1 MIRGIYTA
9 VSGMIPRM
17 NQVMNVA
24 DNLANQTT
32 HGYKKNSLFL
42 RQLITAQ
49 YALDHANGIER
60 TEVPE
65 EYRIDFSQGGLE
77 KTDRTYDIALNGPG
91 FFRVQDAAG
100 TVTYTRNG
108 RFYLDQNGQLSNAEG
123 MILLS
128 NVNTPVTITGTN
140 TEIMANGEI
149 FEDDALRSRIGIA
162 DFDPADYQQL
172 AYMGKGLYTNPAAVN
187 EIAPDPLTEMYQG
200 YLEESNVNPVLAMV
214 DMMEMFRMFEL
225 GQKSIQIQ
233 DQTLQQSV
241 TEVGVVR

>member
-1 MIRGIYTA
+1 
-9 VSGMIPRM
+9 VPRM
-17 NQVMNVA
+17 NQVRNIA

-49 YALDHANGIER
+49 YALDHANGVER

-65 EYRIDFSQGGLE
+65 EYRIDFSQGGLD
-77 KTDRTYDIALNGPG
+77 KTDRTFDIALNGPG
-91 FFRVQDAAG
+91 FFRVIDNAG
-100 TVTYTRNG
+100 NTVYTRNG
-108 RFYLDQNGQLSNAEG
+108 RFYLDQNGQLINSTG
-123 MILLS
+123 MILLD
-128 NVNTPVTITGTN
+128 NNNNPINITGVN

-149 FEDDALRSRIGIA
+149 FEDGAIRGRIGIA
-162 DFDPADYQQL
+162 EFNQNDYQAL
-172 AYMGKGLYTNPAAVN
+172 NYLGRGLFANPAVVN

-214 DMMEMFRMFEL
+214 DMMEIFRNFEL
-225 GQKSIQIQ
+225 GQKSIQIL
-233 DQTLQQSV
+233 DQTLQRVV

>member
-1 MIRGIYTA
+1 
-9 VSGMIPRM
+9 M

-42 RQLITAQ
+42 RELITAQ
-49 YALDHANGIER
+49 YALDHANGVER

-65 EYRIDFSQGGLE
+65 EYQTDFSQGGLE
-77 KTDRTYDIALNGPG
+77 KMDRTFDIALNGPG

-100 TVTYTRNG
+100 TVNYTRDG
-108 RFYLDQNGQLSNAEG
+108 RFYLDQNGQLINSQSMA
-123 MILLS
+123 LL
-128 NVNTPVTITGTN
+128 NTLGAPLMITGTN

-149 FEDDALRSRIGIA
+149 FEDGTLRAQIGIA
-162 DFDPADYQQL
+162 DFAPADYQQL
-172 AYMGKGLYTNPAAVN
+172 AYIGSGLFSNTAALTETV
-187 EIAPDPLTEMYQG
+187 ADTRTEMYQG
-200 YLEESNVNPVLAMV
+200 YLEESNVNPILAMV

-225 GQKSIQIQ
+225 GQKAIQIQ
-233 DQTLQQSV
+233 DQTLQRSV

>member
-9 VSGMIPRM
+9 VGGMVPRM
-17 NQVMNVA
+17 NQVRNVA

-32 HGYKKNSLFL
+32 HGYKKNSLFM
-42 RQLITAQ
+42 RELITAQ
-49 YALDHANGIER
+49 YALDHANGVER

-77 KTDRTYDIALNGPG
+77 KSDRTFDLALNGPG

-100 TVTYTRNG
+100 TMTYTRNG
-108 RFYLDQNGQLSNAEG
+108 RFYLNQNGQMENSEG
-123 MILLS
+123 MLLLNNNS
-128 NVNTPVTITGTN
+128 APVVIRGTDP
-140 TEIMANGEI
+140 EIMANGDI
-149 FEDDALRSRIGIA
+149 FEDGALRTRVGIA
-162 DFDPADYQQL
+162 DFDPADYPSL
-172 AYMGKGLYTNPAAVN
+172 AYMGKGLYANPAAVN
-187 EIAPDPLTEMYQG
+187 EIAPDAKTEMFQG
-200 YLEESNVNPVLAMV
+200 YMEESNVNPVLSMV

-233 DQTLQQSV
+233 DQTLQRSV

>member
-17 NQVMNVA
+17 NQVRNVA

-32 HGYKKNSLFL
+32 YGYKKNSLFL

-49 YALDHANGIER
+49 SALDHANGVER

-65 EYRIDFSQGGLE
+65 EYRIDFSQGGLD
-77 KTDRTYDIALNGPG
+77 KTDRTFDIGLNGSG
-91 FFRVQDAAG
+91 FFRVQDNTG
-100 TVTYTRNG
+100 NIMYTRNG
-108 RFYLDQNGQLSNAEG
+108 RFYLDQNGQMANSTG
-123 MILLS
+123 MILLDA
-128 NVNTPVTITGTN
+128 NNNPVNIRGTN
-140 TEIMANGEI
+140 PEIMANGEL
-149 FEDDALRSRIGIA
+149 FEDGALRTRVGIA
-162 DFDPADYQQL
+162 DFDPNDYQAL
-172 AYMGKGLYTNPAAVN
+172 SNMGKGLFTAPAGVN
-187 EIAPDPLTEMYQG
+187 EIAPDTGTEMFQG

-214 DMMEMFRMFEL
+214 DMMEMFRTFEM

-233 DQTLQQSV
+233 DQTLQKVV

>member
-9 VSGMIPRM
+9 VGGMVPRM
-17 NQVMNVA
+17 NQVRNVA

-49 YALDHANGIER
+49 YALDHANGVER

-65 EYRIDFSQGGLE
+65 EYRIDFSQGGLD
-77 KTDRTYDIALNGPG
+77 KTDRTFDIALNGPG
-91 FFRVQDAAG
+91 FFRVMDNLG
-100 TVTYTRNG
+100 NTVYTRNG
-108 RFYLDQNGQLSNAEG
+108 RFYLDQNGQLINSTG
-123 MILLS
+123 MILLDI
-128 NVNTPVTITGTN
+128 NNNPVNISGIN

-149 FEDDALRSRIGIA
+149 FEDGAIRGRIGIA
-162 DFDPADYQQL
+162 EFNQNDYQTL
-172 AYMGKGLYTNPAAVN
+172 NYLGRGLFANPAVVN

-214 DMMEMFRMFEL
+214 DMMEIFRNFEL
-225 GQKSIQIQ
+225 GQKSIQIL
-233 DQTLQQSV
+233 DQTLQRVV